1 MNDHADSCLW
11 RDIHAYY
18 GSQNVPVDGDRI
30 ALMLRATGE
39 PWTSDEIESATRSIY
54 RIPSYAEFRGI
65 ALSKCP
71 TELPGSDGQGAR
83 QALVDDYGNII
94 NLTVAECKELVEA
107 FKAIIQLR
115 MVTGGDVQD
124 AALPVEY
131 FEHVLSSV
139 GDTLPRR
146 YLDTL
151 MSQLHAYDG
160 KITLRA
166 LLRLMS
172 RNV

>member
-71 TELPGSDGQGAR
+71 TELPGSDGQ
-83 QALVDDYGNII
+83 VGNHSY
-94 NLTVAECKELVEA
+94 V
-107 FKAIIQLR
+107 
-115 MVTGGDVQD
+115 
-124 AALPVEY
+124 
-131 FEHVLSSV
+131 
-139 GDTLPRR
+139 
-146 YLDTL
+146 
-151 MSQLHAYDG
+151 
-160 KITLRA
+160 
-166 LLRLMS
+166 
-172 RNV
+172 

>member
-1 MNDHADSCLW
+1 M
-11 RDIHAYY
+11 
-18 GSQNVPVDGDRI
+18 
-30 ALMLRATGE
+30 
-39 PWTSDEIESATRSIY
+39 
-54 RIPSYAEFRGI
+54 
-65 ALSKCP
+65 
-71 TELPGSDGQGAR
+71 
-83 QALVDDYGNII
+83 DDYGNII